1 MSVEGQDLNV
11 SYIRHTFSTILSQM
25 HLKPINGASVL
36 NTHTHKNQTGNLM
49 KCTWKKRLRSHL
61 AEKCL
66 PPMKGKRI
74 QDVSSAPCGEACASS
89 KCLHFR
95 SVNKN
100 MLLPHATIF
109 SLCFYGASVR
119 SVEIEPQD
127 ENQTSVEPIG
137 QKMWSFIDTARV
149 VFL

>member
-1 MSVEGQDLNV
+1 MSLWGARLKCLLHPTHFFNNFKPNAPETDKWCQRLEHA
-11 SYIRHTFSTILSQM
+11 HTQKS
-25 HLKPINGASVL
+25 N
-36 NTHTHKNQTGNLM
+36 
-49 KCTWKKRLRSHL
+49 WKFNEVHFEKRLQSHL

-109 SLCFYGASVR
+109 SLCFYGASVK
-119 SVEIEPQD
+119 SAEIEPQD
-127 ENQTSVEPIG
+127 ENQTSLEPIG